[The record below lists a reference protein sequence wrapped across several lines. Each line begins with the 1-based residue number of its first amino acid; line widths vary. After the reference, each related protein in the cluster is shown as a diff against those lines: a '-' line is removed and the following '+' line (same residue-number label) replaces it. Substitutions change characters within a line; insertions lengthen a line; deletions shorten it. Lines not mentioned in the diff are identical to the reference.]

1 MYITA
6 STYRRRLDDRVR
18 SLCIVFS
25 EVNMGFCFS
34 SPKKK
39 DVLADSNQILADN
52 VERLYDAVKYMT
64 PTTIAGAIQA
74 DKKIGALAGDLK
86 IVLSKGERTLVK
98 AADIVGDLD
107 TAIVERN
114 SYTK

>member
-6 STYRRRLDDRVR
+6 STYRRRRDDRVR

-34 SPKKK
+34 SPNKK
-39 DVLADSNQILADN
+39 DVLADSNQILADNARVLSVCVELAEGELRKN

-86 IVLSKGERTLVK
+86 IVLSKGERTLV
-98 AADIVGDLD
+98 
-107 TAIVERN
+107 
-114 SYTK
+114 